1 MPRKDILDAMRKY
14 TDPFRVTKGKDFR
27 LKDFDPSDTRGLKM
41 DKHEAAEL
49 LERGSEWLA
58 MEQDILYA

>member
-1 MPRKDILDAMRKY
+1 MPRKEVLDAIRKY
-14 TDPFRVTKGKDFR
+14 TDPFRVTRGKDFR
-27 LKDFDPSDTRGLKM
+27 LRDFDPTDTRGLKM
-41 DKHEAAEL
+41 DKQEAAEL